1 MFRFPTISL
10 GREVLGG
17 AEGWEEELESKFLA
31 GALEV
36 SPGRIMVERSCES
49 Q

>member
-1 MFRFPTISL
+1 MFRFATSSL
-10 GREVLGG
+10 EREVLGG

-36 SPGRIMVERSCES
+36 APGRIMAEL
-49 Q
+49 